1 MLVKGAPGHISP
13 ELTPIANTLGS
24 MLTLSRRSISNRC
37 RSQGLCYPGRLKGCR
52 WNQRLY
58 AGQSDQGMQPLS
70 RDSSLFQIR
79 RVVHLFFQGYG
90 DFTTMWMDSS
100 LIITIIATRGH
111 FIFYAVSCY
120 MGILLCLF
128 IAIIYRYSFTF
139 FLQHDTALDRL
150 MRSRM
155 GTYNH
160 WLRIWIITNLPV
172 VVWAVCFKNWYS
184 QTNQI
189 LEKLRTLVLAFL

>member
-90 DFTTMWMDSS
+90 DFTTIWMDSS
-100 LIITIIATRGH
+100 LIITIIAAMGH

-120 MGILLCLF
+120 MGILLRLF

-139 FLQHDTALDRL
+139 FTTRHCPWPRNAVSHGYIQPLTANLD
-150 MRSRM
+150 
-155 GTYNH
+155 NH
-160 WLRIWIITNLPV
+160 QFTSGGMSSL
-172 VVWAVCFKNWYS
+172 F
-184 QTNQI
+184 
-189 LEKLRTLVLAFL
+189 